1 MQQIKGGSAREINL
15 YLNNTGNKIWAKGS
29 YDHFIRNNK
38 ELKKP
43 IKVGFVENPDD
54 WKYTYVNWIFL
65 LQGLFYVV

>member
-1 MQQIKGGSAREINL
+1 
-15 YLNNTGNKIWAKGS
+15 LNNTGNKIWAKGS

-65 LQGLFYVV
+65 L